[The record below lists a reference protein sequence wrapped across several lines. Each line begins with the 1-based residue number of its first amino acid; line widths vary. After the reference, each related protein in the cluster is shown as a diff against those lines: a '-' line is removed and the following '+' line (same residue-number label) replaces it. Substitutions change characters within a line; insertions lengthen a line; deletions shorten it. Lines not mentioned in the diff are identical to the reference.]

1 MKRLGLLVFGAI
13 AFAVSLGSAGAVDTE
28 IQQFYGQT
36 QAQLA
41 AQDFDALEAQSGE
54 LRRDDKRF
62 AGGVSGVL
70 LFYRALSGQSLAGN
84 HWRDPAVFN
93 ERDASFDKQ
102 RELLEAWRDAKPGSI
117 APQIPLALLWRGYAW
132 Q

>member
-1 MKRLGLLVFGAI
+1 MKRLGLLLFGAI
-13 AFAVSLGSAGAVDTE
+13 AFAVSLSSAEATDTD
-28 IQQFYGQT
+28 IRQFYSKT
-36 QAQLA
+36 QALLA

-84 HWRDPAVFN
+84 HWRDPFTLSDG
-93 ERDASFDKQ
+93 DAAFDKH
-102 RELLEAWRDAKPGSI
+102 RELLEAWRGAKPG
-117 APQIPLALLWRGYAW
+117 
-132 Q
+132 